1 MENTVRSK
9 NNKSQICSFH
19 STLLTAILLL
29 LLLLSLLFGCVPP
42 ICLYAEFIQ
51 LSTKM
56 VKDYWLIFVV
66 VHVQITHTVAA
77 FFFCNITNWSYWL
90 TFLRYEFEV
99 ILTDNR
105 NNNNDNVRRLLEC
118 VGACA
123 YLLWLVVPPFSVL
136 DAKIIIISQSFR
148 WTFQLLWF
156 GSFKKVVFHMLL
168 H

>member
-1 MENTVRSK
+1 MENTVTSK

-29 LLLLSLLFGCVPP
+29 LLLFGCVPP

-77 FFFCNITNWSYWL
+77 FFSATLLI
-90 TFLRYEFEV
+90 EV
-99 ILTDNR
+99 ID
-105 NNNNDNVRRLLEC
+105 
-118 VGACA
+118 
-123 YLLWLVVPPFSVL
+123 
-136 DAKIIIISQSFR
+136 
-148 WTFQLLWF
+148 
-156 GSFKKVVFHMLL
+156 
-168 H
+168 